1 VSPGFD
7 VQHVLKTDVSLPQFE
22 YSTPQQWAAFSDQLL
37 ARIQAEPGLQDS
49 AVAAPL
55 PLADG
60 NVNLGFEIEG
70 IPPVSKGTPR
80 AADYV
85 AVSPGYFHVMG
96 IALLRGRNFA
106 QEDSISAP
114 RVTLISEAFAQ
125 HYFPNQNPVGK
136 RLVFAFP
143 PHEGIPREIVGV
155 VGDVRDIALHEEPG
169 AMMYVPFA
177 QAPFWG
183 ADIVAKT
190 TLNASSVAAAIRR
203 DVAAIDKDLPVS
215 NVTSMAESISDSVA
229 QPRFRTMLLGLF
241 GVLTLVLAA
250 AGIFG
255 VISYS
260 VSYRTHEIGIRMA
273 LGATRESVLWLI
285 LSQSAKLLL
294 LGLAVGIPVAL
305 VLTRL
310 LSNLLFGVRPAD
322 PITFAGVAILLAL
335 VAMAASYV
343 PTRRAMRVDPM
354 VALRHE

>member
-7 VQHVLKTDVSLPQFE
+7 VQHVMKTDVSLPQFE

-183 ADIVAKT
+183 ADIREDYIER
-190 TLNASSVAAAIRR
+190 LERGG
-203 DVAAIDKDLPVS
+203 
-215 NVTSMAESISDSVA
+215 SDS
-229 QPRFRTMLLGLF
+229 PGC
-241 GVLTLVLAA
+241 GC
-250 AGIFG
+250 
-255 VISYS
+255 
-260 VSYRTHEIGIRMA
+260 H
-273 LGATRESVLWLI
+273 
-285 LSQSAKLLL
+285 
-294 LGLAVGIPVAL
+294 
-305 VLTRL
+305 
-310 LSNLLFGVRPAD
+310 
-322 PITFAGVAILLAL
+322 
-335 VAMAASYV
+335 
-343 PTRRAMRVDPM
+343 
-354 VALRHE
+354 